1 MPNLDPNLTEVFN
14 QHLTQIKPSQIRSFS
29 KEIKDIP
36 GLISLNVG
44 EPGFNTPEHIKKKPL
59 WPALQKTNPII
70 RHKMGGLSC
79 AKRLV
84 IFFSSDFI

>member
-44 EPGFNTPEHIKKKPL
+44 EPGFNTPEHIKKSRYGQHCRKQIPL
-59 WPALQKTNPII
+59 FATKWVA
-70 RHKMGGLSC
+70 
-79 AKRLV
+79 
-84 IFFSSDFI
+84 